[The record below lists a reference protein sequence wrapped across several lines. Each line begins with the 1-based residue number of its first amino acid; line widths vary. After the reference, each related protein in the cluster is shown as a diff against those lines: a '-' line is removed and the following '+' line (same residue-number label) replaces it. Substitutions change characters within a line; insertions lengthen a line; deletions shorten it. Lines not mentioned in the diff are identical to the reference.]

1 MSVLKIKNEN
11 NEWIEITTIQGP
23 AGPQGEIGPAGED
36 GYTPIKGTDY
46 FTTADKNEIVEL
58 VKADLTIP
66 SADEVSYDGAITG
79 VQNVQSA
86 IDYIHGYAID
96 EIYVNNMLDTAGYQT
111 ETQVNALISTAL
123 GKIGVAEEGAY

>member
-23 AGPQGEIGPAGED
+23 AGPQGADGPAGED

-46 FTTADKNEIVEL
+46 FTTADKNEIVGL

-66 SADEVSYDGAITG
+66 SADEVSYDGTITG
-79 VQNVQSA
+79 VENVQNA

-96 EIYVNNMLDTAGYQT
+96 ETYLNNAGYQT

-123 GKIGVAEEGAY
+123 GKIGVAEEGVY

>member
-11 NEWIEITTIQGP
+11 NEWVEVPFIQSSIP
-23 AGPQGEIGPAGED
+23 
-36 GYTPIKGTDY
+36 
-46 FTTADKNEIVEL
+46 TADEI
-58 VKADLTIP
+58 
-66 SADEVSYDGAITG
+66 SYDGVI
-79 VQNVQSA
+79 VEINNVQSA

-96 EIYVNNMLDTAGYQT
+96 ETYVNNILDTAGYQT

>member
-11 NEWIEITTIQGP
+11 NEWIEVPFIQGS
-23 AGPQGEIGPAGED
+23 
-36 GYTPIKGTDY
+36 
-46 FTTADKNEIVEL
+46 
-58 VKADLTIP
+58 IP
-66 SADEVSYDGAITG
+66 TADEVSYDGAITG